1 MNKKSQT
8 TNKNKIKLFFSKYK
22 NIIIRLLI
30 VCLVILLMIGI
41 GYLILYSLG
50 FTTSESLL
58 ALRDKLGDS
67 LLFWLIIGLCQI
79 FQVIFIPIT
88 NQIITVP
95 LALIFQDELW
105 KVFLTSFISIY
116 LATIILYLIG
126 RFSGPKFLRWL
137 IGDEKQAK
145 KCQAFLKK
153 GYIFYPLGMLLPLP
167 DDIITL
173 LSGAARFNIVF
184 VIICA
189 FFTRAI
195 DIFCSVFGFGYLTKF
210 PWGIPLLIV
219 GIVLLI
225 VLTILFKLF
234 DKKLFPELKS
244 EEIEENSKDE
254 KIDK

>member
-67 LLFWLIIGLCQI
+67 PLFWLIIGLCQI

-105 KVFLTSFISIY
+105 KVFLTSFVSIY
-116 LATIILYLIG
+116 LATIILYLIC
-126 RFSGPKFLRWL
+126 RFSGPKF
-137 IGDEKQAK
+137 
-145 KCQAFLKK
+145 
-153 GYIFYPLGMLLPLP
+153 
-167 DDIITL
+167 
-173 LSGAARFNIVF
+173 
-184 VIICA
+184 
-189 FFTRAI
+189 
-195 DIFCSVFGFGYLTKF
+195 
-210 PWGIPLLIV
+210 
-219 GIVLLI
+219 
-225 VLTILFKLF
+225 
-234 DKKLFPELKS
+234 
-244 EEIEENSKDE
+244 
-254 KIDK
+254 

>member
-1 MNKKSQT
+1 M
-8 TNKNKIKLFFSKYK
+8 
-22 NIIIRLLI
+22 
-30 VCLVILLMIGI
+30 
-41 GYLILYSLG
+41 
-50 FTTSESLL
+50 
-58 ALRDKLGDS
+58 
-67 LLFWLIIGLCQI
+67 
-79 FQVIFIPIT
+79 
-88 NQIITVP
+88 
-95 LALIFQDELW
+95 
-105 KVFLTSFISIY
+105 
-116 LATIILYLIG
+116 
-126 RFSGPKFLRWL
+126 SGPKFLRWL
-137 IGDEKQAK
+137 IGDETQAK
-145 KCQAFLKK
+145 KCRAFLKK

-195 DIFCSVFGFGYLTKF
+195 DVFCSVFGFGYLTKF

>member
-67 LLFWLIIGLCQI
+67 LLFWFIIGLCQI

-126 RFSGPKFLRWL
+126 RFSGLKFLRWL
-137 IGDEKQAK
+137 IGDETQAK

-184 VIICA
+184 VVICA

-195 DIFCSVFGFGYLTKF
+195 DVFCSVFGFGYLTKF

-244 EEIEENSKDE
+244 EEIEENNKDE

>member
-67 LLFWLIIGLCQI
+67 ILFWFVIGLCQI

-105 KVFLTSFISIY
+105 KVFLKRT
-116 LATIILYLIG
+116 ILYVYKLVFNQYRNI
-126 RFSGPKFLRWL
+126 S
-137 IGDEKQAK
+137 E
-145 KCQAFLKK
+145 
-153 GYIFYPLGMLLPLP
+153 
-167 DDIITL
+167 II
-173 LSGAARFNIVF
+173 
-184 VIICA
+184 
-189 FFTRAI
+189 
-195 DIFCSVFGFGYLTKF
+195 
-210 PWGIPLLIV
+210 
-219 GIVLLI
+219 
-225 VLTILFKLF
+225 
-234 DKKLFPELKS
+234 
-244 EEIEENSKDE
+244 
-254 KIDK
+254 

>member
-1 MNKKSQT
+1 
-8 TNKNKIKLFFSKYK
+8 
-22 NIIIRLLI
+22 
-30 VCLVILLMIGI
+30 MIGI

-67 LLFWLIIGLCQI
+67 LLFWFIIGLCQI

-126 RFSGPKFLRWL
+126 RFSGSKFLRWL
-137 IGDEKQAK
+137 IGDETQAK

-184 VIICA
+184 VVICA

-195 DIFCSVFGFGYLTKF
+195 DVFCSVFDFNYLTKF

-219 GIVLLI
+219 GIILLI